1 MKVALVTA
9 KHMLS
14 LCKASASNEGSPSI
28 EHTDTRSIFQ
38 LYTTEHSDKDTSKI
52 FKLLTFISIEKN

>member
-1 MKVALVTA
+1 MFNVYIFKIALVTA

-14 LCKASASNEGSPSI
+14 MCKGTASNEGSPSI

-38 LYTTEHSDKDTSKI
+38 LYTTEHSDKDTSTEI
-52 FKLLTFISIEKN
+52 L